1 MERCHDSHYLTS
13 RETLLLLVS
22 TTAVLLLRPD
32 SRVVN
37 FLLQNIF
44 LSLVEIL
51 WICSN
56 FQDPLGYFLRP
67 RFPGPRT
74 LGPYE
79 LILWLFLW

>member
-44 LSLVEIL
+44 LAIVE
-51 WICSN
+51 
-56 FQDPLGYFLRP
+56 DPLGYFLRP